1 MSGET
6 YGLIIDT
13 AGFVLTAL
21 VPWLARL
28 VAGRRTMVHAL
39 LGGDGAGSPSGY
51 ACRILRRRVLSVG
64 ADDVKVHLS
73 QPLREKVDYHDR
85 GLNLVTSS
93 ESLQALLITAR
104 SQLQP
109 KHDYYVPLAV
119 GDGRTGLEPSDRQG
133 GMTLV
138 LKHEWTIRMR
148 RVRWVAGVVT
158 ALLAVGALFAYLGW
172 VVDIHPQLAGQLDRR
187 RRRSGCRSSRVAS
200 LHDVGAGGRVVGPP
214 ARQFF
219 NQISTRRLLKRPS
232 SVAFVSEGQS
242 SPNQPTSGTI
252 PASCSTPCTACARF
266 MEIVSLMLSSPLM
279 SANPATSTWRPAID
293 DP

>member
-172 VVDIHPQLAGQLDRR
+172 VVTSTPNSLVSLIGAVAALVAGVPGWRASMTLERAEGWLAHPPV
-187 RRRSGCRSSRVAS
+187 SS
-200 LHDVGAGGRVVGPP
+200 
-214 ARQFF
+214 
-219 NQISTRRLLKRPS
+219 STRSRP
-232 SVAFVSEGQS
+232 GD
-242 SPNQPTSGTI
+242 
-252 PASCSTPCTACARF
+252 C
-266 MEIVSLMLSSPLM
+266 
-279 SANPATSTWRPAID
+279 
-293 DP
+293 